1 MPRTGKHPL
10 KVTGMKDD
18 FEHAPITIATI
29 VHIPVL
35 ADYWADSLAVLR
47 LFFSS
52 LFENTQ
58 RPFDLMVFDNNS
70 CREVQDYL
78 LALRAEGLIQYL
90 ILSEHNLRKL
100 GALNFLLCSAPGEF
114 IAFADSDVYFLPG
127 WLEKSLEV
135 LDTFPE
141 AAKVTALPV
150 VGGDTTK
157 ISAAAYAKAQADPK
171 IKIETGLIVDD
182 LFLQAH
188 LLSLGQSEQHYH
200 RRMRNRKDT
209 LLIRDGVEAL
219 LSTAD
224 FQFIIRSEAIEM
236 VLPLKIESDD
246 EYYDPIYSPLLERRL
261 DEAGLWQLSTPD
273 YLVHHMG
280 NSVPD
285 LITEL
290 PWIHWNNDHISN
302 TIIPKASKKKAIS
315 NPMLRRLIHK
325 IHSLSYKL
333 LYD

>member
-1 MPRTGKHPL
+1 
-10 KVTGMKDD
+10 
-18 FEHAPITIATI
+18 

-35 ADYWADSLAVLR
+35 ADYWADSLEVLR

-78 LALRAEGLIQYL
+78 LALRTEGLIQYL

-135 LDTFPE
+135 LDAFPQ

-150 VGGDTTK
+150 AGGDTTQ

-182 LFLQAH
+182 LFLRAH

-200 RRMRNRKDT
+200 SRIRNRKDT

-224 FQFIIRSEAIEM
+224 FQFILRSEALEM

-280 NSVPD
+280 NTVPN
-285 LITEL
+285 LTAEI
-290 PWIHWNNDHISN
+290 PWVKWRDNQESKTVIH
-302 TIIPKASKKKAIS
+302 KASKKEAIS
-315 NPMLRRLIHK
+315 NPTLRRIIHK

-333 LYD
+333 LYE